1 VCVCVCVCV
10 CVSVSSLVMLLSDL
24 NTLMRVFDYSFTFD
38 HKIFE

>member
-1 VCVCVCVCV
+1 VCVCVCV